1 MKDNVISLNGGLTGE
16 KQVVTSTVEQLEVLL
31 ESAKSGQ
38 IVGIAYSV
46 LEYDNNACFGVVGRV
61 GGFSMVGAL
70 EAAKL
75 ILKYKKIYLN

>member
-31 ESAKSGQ
+31 EAAKSGQ

-61 GGFSMVGAL
+61 GGFGMVGAL

-75 ILKYKKIYLN
+75 ILTDANIDGN